1 MTVNPTQ
8 ALPLSPGVWAQAWA
22 RMKTDR
28 VGMVSLYV
36 TLLFIALVLLAQ
48 LGLLAKDWQKEVATP
63 FAPPHF
69 VGKITDGSQ
78 SAVVDSIAGPS
89 VDISDVDPLA
99 PRYEEWRERAAQFK
113 TATIKKSDTLPFGG
127 DQLGRDVLAKV
138 MKGAQV
144 SITVG
149 LAAALFA
156 TLIGTLLG
164 AIGGYFGGWVDDF
177 LEWVYNVFTA
187 IPYIL
192 LVFALAAVLK
202 SGPLAATLG
211 SGVWTVVI
219 ILSLVGWTGIY
230 RLVRAEYMKHRSRE
244 YVRAAE
250 AIGASHASRMFGHI
264 LPNISHVVLVQLSLH
279 VVGFIKAEVILS
291 FLGLGVPIDM
301 VSWGTMLSEAQTEL
315 VLGKWWQLVAATG
328 FMAAFVTA
336 FALLTDA
343 LRDALDP
350 KLR

>member
-1 MTVNPTQ
+1 M
-8 ALPLSPGVWAQAWA
+8 G
-22 RMKTDR
+22 
-28 VGMVSLYV
+28 
-36 TLLFIALVLLAQ
+36 LV
-48 LGLLAKDWQKEVATP
+48 AKDWQKEVGTP

-78 SAVVDSIAGPS
+78 SAVVDSMTGPN
-89 VDISDVDPLA
+89 VDISAVDPLA
-99 PRYEEWRERAAQFK
+99 PRYEEWRERAAQY
-113 TATIKKSDTLPFGG
+113 TTQVTEKSDTLTFGA
-127 DQLGRDVLAKV
+127 DQLGRDVLSKV
-138 MKGAQV
+138 VKGAQV

-149 LAAALFA
+149 LCAALFA
-156 TLIGTLLG
+156 TLIGTVLG
-164 AIGGYFGGWVDDF
+164 AIGGYFGGRVGDF

-202 SGPLAATLG
+202 SGPLAGTLG

-219 ILSLVGWTGIY
+219 ILSLVGWTSIY
-230 RLVRAEYMKHRSRE
+230 RLVRAEYMKHSTRE

-250 AIGASHASRMFGHI
+250 AIGASHASRMFTHI

-315 VLGKWWQLVAATG
+315 VLGKWWQLAAATG

>member
-1 MTVNPTQ
+1 
-8 ALPLSPGVWAQAWA
+8 
-22 RMKTDR
+22 MKTDR

-69 VGKITDGSQ
+69 LGKITDGSQ
-78 SAVVDSIAGPS
+78 SAVVDSIAGPN

-164 AIGGYFGGWVDDF
+164 AIGGYFGGWVGS
-177 LEWVYNVFTA
+177 WSGSTTYSP
-187 IPYIL
+187 PYPTFCWSLPWRLFSSQGHSL
-192 LVFALAAVLK
+192 LPWAVVC
-202 SGPLAATLG
+202 GQ
-211 SGVWTVVI
+211 W
-219 ILSLVGWTGIY
+219 
-230 RLVRAEYMKHRSRE
+230 
-244 YVRAAE
+244 
-250 AIGASHASRMFGHI
+250 
-264 LPNISHVVLVQLSLH
+264 
-279 VVGFIKAEVILS
+279 
-291 FLGLGVPIDM
+291 
-301 VSWGTMLSEAQTEL
+301 
-315 VLGKWWQLVAATG
+315 
-328 FMAAFVTA
+328 
-336 FALLTDA
+336 
-343 LRDALDP
+343 
-350 KLR
+350 